1 VRWRAAIAVA
11 LLMAACSRD
20 PIAVSAGPE
29 CEVRFAAP
37 VGFAPLDPLEVDYPD
52 HVGVRLG
59 FRDPDR
65 REFHVF
71 AGIPGEFG
79 EGMADAGDLRMSEGR
94 TGALLGDATVWVLTW
109 RESDVCD
116 PRAVLGS
123 GFSRRSFLEMLAE
136 AGLRDPATG
145 PSG

>member
-1 VRWRAAIAVA
+1 MAAALAVA
-11 LLMAACSRD
+11 LLAAACSSG
-20 PIAVSAGPE
+20 PIAEPPLDPE

-37 VGFAPLDPLEVDYPD
+37 QGFAPLDPLEVDYPD
-52 HVGVRLG
+52 HVGLRLG
-59 FRDPDR
+59 FRDADR

-79 EGMADAGDLRMSEGR
+79 EGLPDAGELPMSEGR
-94 TGALLGDATVWVLTW
+94 TGLLLGDRTVWVLTW
-109 RESDVCD
+109 LEEDVCD

-123 GFSRRSFLEMLAE
+123 GFSRKGFLEMLAE
-136 AGLRDPATG
+136 AGLREPAAE